1 MINER
6 AREKSLLWAIRRHG
20 GGWPV
25 AVAVR
30 LVFIVLGI
38 LHTGTVCAVDR
49 AVSQERRESR
59 GTRKG
64 ALVLAGG
71 GSLQEISPRFLE
83 LAGGQGASLVVIPT
97 ALSDEEIKRVVLA
110 DKITT
115 AWKQRGFGR
124 VEVLHTRDR
133 QQANSST
140 FASVIDQADSVWFTG
155 GRQWRLADAYLQTN
169 TAAALHGL
177 LTRGGVIGGSSAGAT
192 VQGSFLIRGD
202 SQSNRI
208 LVGDHTR
215 GFGFLTNVAVDQHL
229 LKRQRQHSL
238 IDLRRNYPDL
248 LGIGID
254 EDTAVIVQGD
264 ILEVIGRSVVGI
276 YDGSVSQIGT
286 TKSVLSAADHWL
298 SAGQRYD
305 IRTRKICDS
314 PAMLPTM
321 PSLELQHGGGD
332 GTLSPK

>member
-1 MINER
+1 MINKRVREESR
-6 AREKSLLWAIRRHG
+6 LGVIRGNYGPSWVIVVARLMF
-20 GGWPV
+20 V
-25 AVAVR
+25 A
-30 LVFIVLGI
+30 LGI
-38 LHTGTVCAVDR
+38 VFSGTACAVDQ

-59 GTRKG
+59 GTREG
-64 ALVLAGG
+64 SLVLAGG
-71 GSLQEISPRFLE
+71 GSLREISPRFLE

-97 ALSDEEIKRVVLA
+97 ALSDQEIKRAVLA
-110 DKITT
+110 DTITT
-115 AWKQRGFGR
+115 AWKKRGFGR

-133 QQANSST
+133 LQANT
-140 FASVIDQADSVWFTG
+140 NEFASVIHEANAVWFTG

-177 LTRGGVIGGSSAGAT
+177 LARGGVIGGSSAGAT

-229 LKRQRQHSL
+229 LKRQRQHAL

-276 YDGSVSQIGT
+276 YDGSVGQIGT
-286 TKSVLSAADHWL
+286 AKSVTFAADYWL

-305 IRTRKICDS
+305 IRMRKICDS
-314 PAMLPTM
+314 LAIPPTM
-321 PSLELQHGGGD
+321 PSSELQH
-332 GTLSPK
+332 